1 MPVKL
6 DVIPA
11 ESGIQYLAATASAVH
26 SAAEGLTMFTLY
38 RYRFAAMGSRC
49 EIRLYARSE
58 ESAAACA
65 RAAVNDV
72 LRLETKY
79 SRYRDDSVTAAI
91 NRVAAAGG
99 AIDIDAETATLLDYG
114 ATCYEQSDGLF
125 DLTSGILR
133 EVWSADRRELPDTDT
148 LQRLLARVGWN
159 KVRWQSPRLVFGFPG
174 MEIDFGG
181 VVKEY
186 AADRAATLCAEA
198 GVRHGL
204 VDLGGDI
211 KIVGPHP
218 DGTPWAVGIQH
229 PRSAEAV
236 MATVDLF
243 QGAIATSGDYERF
256 VEIDGRRYSHIL
268 SPRTGMPV
276 CGLAGVS
283 VAAPECVV
291 AGSATTIAMLME
303 DRGAQW
309 LDEVGLPHVWMDQQ
323 LRVGG
328 TYA

>member
-1 MPVKL
+1 ML
-6 DVIPA
+6 
-11 ESGIQYLAATASAVH
+11 
-26 SAAEGLTMFTLY
+26 TLY
-38 RYRFAAMGSRC
+38 RYPFPAMGSRC
-49 EIRLYARSE
+49 EIRLYASSE
-58 ESAAACA
+58 EPAATCA
-65 RAAVNDV
+65 RAAIADV
-72 LRLETKY
+72 LRLEAKY

-99 AIDIDAETATLLDYG
+99 AVDVDAETATLLDYA
-114 ATCYEQSDGLF
+114 ATCFEQSDGLF
-125 DLTSGILR
+125 DLTAGILR
-133 EVWSADRRELPDTDT
+133 EAWRAERRELPGTDA
-148 LQRLLARVGWN
+148 LQRLLARVGWS
-159 KVRWQSPRLVFGFPG
+159 KVRWHRPRLAFGVSG

-186 AADRAATLCAEA
+186 AADRAATLCAQA
-198 GVRHGL
+198 GFRHGL

-218 DGTPWAVGIQH
+218 DGTPWVVGIQH
-229 PRSAEAV
+229 PRNPEAV
-236 MATVDLF
+236 MATLDLF
-243 QGAIATSGDYERF
+243 HGAIATSGDYERF

-276 CGLAGVS
+276 NGLAGVS
-283 VAAPECVV
+283 VAAPECIV

-303 DRGAQW
+303 DRGPEW
-309 LDEVGLPHVWMDQQ
+309 LDEVGLPHVWMDQK

>member
-1 MPVKL
+1 M
-6 DVIPA
+6 
-11 ESGIQYLAATASAVH
+11 LA
-26 SAAEGLTMFTLY
+26 LF
-38 RYRFAAMGSRC
+38 RFPFPAMGSRC
-49 EIRLYARSE
+49 EVRLYARDE
-58 ESAAACA
+58 ASASACA
-65 RAAVNDV
+65 QAAIADV
-72 LRLETKY
+72 LRLEAKY

-99 AIDIDAETATLLDYG
+99 AVDVDAETATLLDYA
-114 ATCYEQSDGLF
+114 ATCFEQSDGLF

-133 EVWSADRRELPDTDT
+133 EAWSAERRELPDTDA
-148 LQRLLARVGWN
+148 LQRLLARVGWS
-159 KVRWQSPRLVFGFPG
+159 KVRWQRPRLVFGVPG

-198 GVRHGL
+198 GFRHGL

-211 KIVGPHP
+211 KIIGPHP
-218 DGTPWAVGIQH
+218 DGTPWVVGIQH
-229 PRSAEAV
+229 PRNPAAV
-236 MATVDLF
+236 MATLDLF
-243 QGAIATSGDYERF
+243 HGAVATSGDYERF

-268 SPRTGMPV
+268 SPHTGMPV
-276 CGLAGVS
+276 RGLAGVS

-303 DRGAQW
+303 DRGPEW
-309 LDEVGLPHVWMDQQ
+309 LNEVGLPHVWMDQK
-323 LRVGG
+323 LHVGG

>member
-1 MPVKL
+1 M
-6 DVIPA
+6 
-11 ESGIQYLAATASAVH
+11 LA
-26 SAAEGLTMFTLY
+26 LF
-38 RYRFAAMGSRC
+38 RFPFPAMGSRC
-49 EIRLYARSE
+49 EIRLYAPSE
-58 ESAAACA
+58 EPAGACA
-65 RAAVNDV
+65 RAAIADV
-72 LRLETKY
+72 LRLEAKY

-91 NRVAAAGG
+91 NRVAAVGG
-99 AIDIDAETATLLDYG
+99 AVDVDAETATLLDY
-114 ATCYEQSDGLF
+114 ATTCFEQSDGLF
-125 DLTSGILR
+125 DLTAGILR
-133 EVWSADRRELPDTDT
+133 EAWSAERRELPGTDA
-148 LQRLLARVGWN
+148 LQRLLARVGWS
-159 KVRWQSPRLVFGFPG
+159 KVRWQRPRLVFGVPG

-198 GVRHGL
+198 GFRHGL

-218 DGTPWAVGIQH
+218 DGTPWVVGIQH
-229 PRSAEAV
+229 PRNPEAV
-236 MATVDLF
+236 MATLDLF
-243 QGAIATSGDYERF
+243 HGAIATSGDYERF
-256 VEIDGRRYSHIL
+256 VEIGGRRYSHIL

-276 CGLAGVS
+276 NGLAGVS

-303 DRGAQW
+303 DRAPEW
-309 LDEVGLPHVWMDQQ
+309 LDEVGLPHVWMDQK

>member
-1 MPVKL
+1 MPIKL

-11 ESGIQYLAATASAVH
+11 ESGIQYLAATAAAVH
-26 SAAEGLTMFTLY
+26 SAAEALTMFTLY
-38 RYRFAAMGSRC
+38 RYPFAAMGSRC

-72 LRLETKY
+72 VRLETKY

-91 NRVAAAGG
+91 NRVATAGG
-99 AIDIDAETATLLDYG
+99 AIDVDAETATLLDYG
-114 ATCYEQSDGLF
+114 ATCYEQIDGLF
-125 DLTSGILR
+125 DLTSGVLR
-133 EVWSADRRELPDTDT
+133 EVWGAHRRELPDADT
-148 LQRLLARVGWN
+148 LQHLLARVGWN

-218 DGTPWAVGIQH
+218 DGTAWAVGIQH

-236 MATVDLF
+236 MATLDLF

-309 LDEVGLPHVWMDQQ
+309 LAEVGLPHVWMDQQ

>member
-1 MPVKL
+1 
-6 DVIPA
+6 
-11 ESGIQYLAATASAVH
+11 
-26 SAAEGLTMFTLY
+26 
-38 RYRFAAMGSRC
+38 MGSRC
-49 EIRLYARSE
+49 EIRLYTPSE
-58 ESAAACA
+58 EPAAACA
-65 RAAVNDV
+65 RAAIADV
-72 LRLETKY
+72 LRLEAKY

-99 AIDIDAETATLLDYG
+99 AVDVDAETATLLDYA
-114 ATCYEQSDGLF
+114 ATCFEQSDGLF

-133 EVWSADRRELPDTDT
+133 EAWSAERRELPDTEA
-148 LQRLLARVGWN
+148 LQRLLARVGWS
-159 KVRWQSPRLVFGFPG
+159 KVRWQRPRIAFGVSG

-198 GVRHGL
+198 GFRHGL

-218 DGTPWAVGIQH
+218 DGTPWVVGIQH
-229 PRSAEAV
+229 PRNPEAV
-236 MATVDLF
+236 MATLDLF
-243 QGAIATSGDYERF
+243 HGAIATSGDYERF

-268 SPRTGMPV
+268 SPRTGLPV
-276 CGLAGVS
+276 NGLAGVS

-303 DRGAQW
+303 DRGPEW
-309 LDEVGLPHVWMDQQ
+309 LDEVGLPHVWMDQK